1 MSNLSTFQ
9 GCFLPSFDSLGQAV
23 SEEKIFFRN
32 EPIRNNNWL
41 WRPLARLAKKGQ
53 NIPAVMENYIEVA
66 VLHWKQRHDVWHMH
80 TIWKD
85 GQFRQWVYTF
95 RLDSFNFFQSTSDV
109 DNIAIDIE
117 EEVEVPEFDDVL
129 VNNDMIF
136 LEAEKLDDSIDDE
149 QDDDC
154 FDEDIHLTNRD
165 IVSLQQKSYKLFL
178 DLMQ

>member
-1 MSNLSTFQ
+1 M
-9 GCFLPSFDSLGQAV
+9 
-23 SEEKIFFRN
+23 I
-32 EPIRNNNWL
+32 
-41 WRPLARLAKKGQ
+41 
-53 NIPAVMENYIEVA
+53 
-66 VLHWKQRHDVWHMH
+66 H
-80 TIWKD
+80 
-85 GQFRQWVYTF
+85 
-95 RLDSFNFFQSTSDV
+95 
-109 DNIAIDIE
+109 
-117 EEVEVPEFDDVL
+117 

>member
-1 MSNLSTFQ
+1 MYT
-9 GCFLPSFDSLGQAV
+9 
-23 SEEKIFFRN
+23 
-32 EPIRNNNWL
+32 
-41 WRPLARLAKKGQ
+41 
-53 NIPAVMENYIEVA
+53 
-66 VLHWKQRHDVWHMH
+66 
-80 TIWKD
+80 
-85 GQFRQWVYTF
+85 FRQWVYTF